1 MTFSGELSRYFSRT
15 FVRSRV
21 TFSSAHIIYLVS
33 SSRLQGNWAAFSIRN
48 GDAIRA
54 MVVEAKKKKKTDAPI
69 DVLAPAPSSCD
80 ASVAQELRSMR
91 LALEFNVHSQEQFRQ
106 DSNARDIRND
116 QTLRAVSQDN
126 KEALIQISADNKVM
140 RMLFRLL

>member
-33 SSRLQGNWAAFSIRN
+33 SSRLQGNWAAFSIRT
-48 GDAIRA
+48 GDAIQA
-54 MVVEAKKKKKTDAPI
+54 MVETKKKKKTDAPI